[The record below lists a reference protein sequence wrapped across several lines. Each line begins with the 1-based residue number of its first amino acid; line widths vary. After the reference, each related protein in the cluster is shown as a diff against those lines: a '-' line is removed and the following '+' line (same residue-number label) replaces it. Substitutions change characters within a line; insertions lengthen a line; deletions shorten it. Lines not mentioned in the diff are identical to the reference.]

1 MKNFM
6 DMEQKQGNIFDLEQS
21 IMQCWNVVDDIKL
34 ISQQVYDR
42 PQPLTEDEMGNLL
55 IGLETLYQMKFEK
68 CFAEFEA
75 ICRDYHKYRKT
86 YEFVQSAKD
95 DGK

>member
-1 MKNFM
+1 MKDFETFEKKA
-6 DMEQKQGNIFDLEQS
+6 DIFELEQS
-21 IMQCWNVVDDIKL
+21 IMQCWSVVDDIKL

-42 PQPLTEDEMGNLL
+42 PKPLTEDELGNLL
-55 IGLETLYQMKFEK
+55 IGLESIYQLKFDK

-75 ICRDYHKYRKT
+75 VCRDYHKFRKT
-86 YEFVQSAKD
+86 HEFVQNAKD